1 MTRFR
6 LLRPIAATR
15 ISGAL
20 VAAGDLSATTGG
32 GGSAYDAAAQ
42 NAAYDA
48 LYDAA
53 MGSNSATAKWVA
65 TNGNDTTGNG
75 TSGNPYLTIG
85 KAISVM
91 SAGGEVIVKDGTY
104 SGTANWISTVQVT
117 IPNGSAGAYTRIRA
131 ENRFGVRITMS
142 AAPSGYGDCPI
153 NLGSK
158 QYVWVDGFIIE
169 STFTASTGDGNDNT
183 LVEYGSA
190 THCRATRLIVK
201 RKSCDQ
207 YGGAYSYGDGN
218 VFEDCHHFGSSRYAY
233 QGGTGGGSSPAG
245 STVLRRCVS
254 YMPFGPV
261 FEPTASFNFYGSN
274 TSSYDLCKDVL
285 FANCYEI
292 DSPHLPQ
299 KGGQNPEDLK
309 WGSFYHPKSV
319 RNVEHIGCGVI
330 NCGAEYGGIRYDNYG
345 GAGAALGSIVDCFVV
360 GFNNGSP
367 GGAECFS
374 KSSSNGSI
382 PVTNCTGTGAP
393 GGFAGIAGFTL
404 TSNLTSGITY
414 PVLRQG
420 GNGAEQKYAIGAFL
434 SERGDAN
441 YKTVQ
446 TSMRLWP
453 FPYEDVIASVF
464 SESITRV
471 TQDVPTGVSASA
483 NPFAGTSI
491 NGDAKTFTR
500 RVWESTGNATPSF
513 AAGAGVY

>member
-1 MTRFR
+1 MTLFR
-6 LLRPIAATR
+6 LQRPIAATR
-15 ISGAL
+15 ITGAL
-20 VAAGDLSATTGG
+20 ATSGSLSIAGG
-32 GGSAYDAAAQ
+32 GGAYDADAQ
-42 NAAYDA
+42 NDAYDS
-48 LYDAA
+48 LYSTA
-53 MGSNSATAKWVA
+53 MASNPSTAKWVA
-65 TNGNDTTGNG
+65 TTGNDTTGSG
-75 TSGNPYLTIG
+75 TSGSPYLTIG
-85 KAISVM
+85 KAISM
-91 SAGGEVIVKDGTY
+91 ISGGGEVIVKDGTY

-169 STFTASTGDGNDNT
+169 STFTASTGDGNDNC

-207 YGGAYSYGDGN
+207 YGGSYSYGDGN

-261 FEPTASFNFYGSN
+261 FEPTSSFNFYGSN
-274 TSSYDLCKDVL
+274 DGGYALCKDVL

-299 KGGQNPEDLK
+299 KSGQNPEDLK

-319 RNVEHIGCGVI
+319 RNVEHIGCGVV
-330 NCGAEYGGIRYDNYG
+330 NSGGEYGGIRFDNYG
-345 GAGAALGSIVDCFVV
+345 GGADQLGSVIDCFVV
-360 GFNNGSP
+360 TFDT
-367 GGAECFS
+367 GACFS
-374 KSSSNGSI
+374 KASANGTI
-382 PVTNCTGTGAP
+382 PLTNCTGTGAS
-393 GGFAGIAGFTL
+393 GGFTSGSGFTQ
-404 TSNLTSGITY
+404 TNNLTSGITY
-414 PVLRQG
+414 PVQRSG
-420 GNGAEQKYAIGAFL
+420 SNGAEQKYAIGAFL

-446 TSMRLWP
+446 TSMKLWP